1 MQLSKSKPARLPLLD
16 YSQQYDCLNYILTRY
31 NQVIVAQY
39 IPGITT
45 REKQVQSSSNL
56 NTVFNIQVG

>member
-16 YSQQYDCLNYILTRY
+16 YSQQYDCLDYMLTRY
-31 NQVIVAQY
+31 NQVIAGQHV
-39 IPGITT
+39 PGITP
-45 REKQVQSSSNL
+45 REKQVQSISNL